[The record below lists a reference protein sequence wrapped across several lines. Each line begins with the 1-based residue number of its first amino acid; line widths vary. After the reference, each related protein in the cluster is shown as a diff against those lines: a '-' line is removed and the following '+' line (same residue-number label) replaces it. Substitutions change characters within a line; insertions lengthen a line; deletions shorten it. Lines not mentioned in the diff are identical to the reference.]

1 MKSAPL
7 PLHIKEGASAQ
18 MLLLLEG
25 RAPRNL
31 FWARFGIQS
40 RGLQKWEVLQV
51 ICFAGWGWGWEVVS
65 GVGVRKTVLQTWSR
79 LASWYSSDPMIGA
92 VSTDWRNLEPVSGI
106 LTSEYQKSLQG

>member
-1 MKSAPL
+1 MKSPPAP
-7 PLHIKEGASAQ
+7 PPAYKGGSFCPDAAA
-18 MLLLLEG
+18 LEG

-51 ICFAGWGWGWEVVS
+51 ICFAGWGWVWVWEVVS

-92 VSTDWRNLEPVSGI
+92 VSTD
-106 LTSEYQKSLQG
+106 

>member
-1 MKSAPL
+1 M
-7 PLHIKEGASAQ
+7 
-18 MLLLLEG
+18 
-25 RAPRNL
+25 
-31 FWARFGIQS
+31 
-40 RGLQKWEVLQV
+40 
-51 ICFAGWGWGWEVVS
+51 WEVVS